1 MHQRAVKWIEDSELE
16 ADTSERKKLLG
27 MAMEEL
33 ERSDL
38 NDANGLYALGYAW
51 YVWPD
56 DTSERLEN
64 AKRYLNKALALN
76 PGHRFASL
84 YLGHLLFDEGNYEA
98 ARQQLTGFGEHE
110 FEEKFDQAWRD
121 AKIAELLLVVSIRL
135 GDVTSIRTLVAR
147 LCDVLSHLDA
157 GMNPYPEELIQA
169 LSENLCT
176 R

>member
-1 MHQRAVKWIEDSELE
+1 MHQQAAKWIEESELE
-16 ADTSERKKLLG
+16 ADASGRKKLLG
-27 MAMEEL
+27 AAMEEL

-38 NDANGLYALGYAW
+38 NDANSLYALGYAW

-56 DTSERLEN
+56 ETSERLVN
-64 AKRYLNKALALN
+64 AKRYLSRALELDA
-76 PGHRFASL
+76 GHRFASL

-121 AKIAELLLVVSIRL
+121 AKIAELLLAAAIRL
-135 GDVTSIRTLVAR
+135 GDVPSVRGLVAR
-147 LCDVLSHLDA
+147 LCDGLSHLDA

-169 LSENLCT
+169 LSETLCKQ
-176 R
+176 